1 MSLYVVNIHG
11 DIEGDYEIVRKYKE
25 QESVLDKIRAEIHA
39 TAEMH
44 EDGNYYL
51 RDEWIDEIFD
61 NYKAGGGRM
70 SRTHNLDGLKTQALE
85 CIEAAYDKG
94 YKNGLKDGNIN
105 DGTFAAK
112 IKEAYDN
119 GLNDAWE
126 CVGKME
132 RLLFSDVFSN
142 VFGNTDFY
150 TVVTKMSASEAMTK
164 IKEYEEIHVGDE
176 DRSQVFHC
184 RNVRGVKK

>member
-1 MSLYVVNIHG
+1 MSG
-11 DIEGDYEIVRKYKE
+11 TR
-25 QESVLDKIRAEIHA
+25 
-39 TAEMH
+39 
-44 EDGNYYL
+44 
-51 RDEWIDEIFD
+51 
-61 NYKAGGGRM
+61 
-70 SRTHNLDGLKTQALE
+70 NLDGLKTQALT

-94 YKNGLKDGNIN
+94 YKSGINDGNIN

-112 IKEAYDN
+112 VKEAYDN

-132 RLLFSDVFSN
+132 KLLYSDVFSN
-142 VFGNTDFY
+142 VFGNTDYY

-176 DRSQVFHC
+176 IIFEDKKYIVINIPKYGD
-184 RNVRGVKK
+184 NVVIVNDTDVLVTPTENVKKTGRKYSIAEMLEGLKNDKVQEK